1 MVNIMIQTIIRG
13 MLLVLHPFYI
23 SVVDINHNAKESL
36 VEISVRVFS
45 EDMEKNLKKYSNQKI
60 DINNPKDKSV
70 VDKQISNYL
79 IQHLKLTI
87 NGQPGELHYLGYE
100 IQQESA
106 WCYFEVEKIKEVK
119 KMEIDCSILYDFE
132 KTQTNILHV
141 KSKGIEKSIKLD
153 NPQKN
158 AVFEF

>member
-1 MVNIMIQTIIRG
+1 
-13 MLLVLHPFYI
+13 
-23 SVVDINHNAKESL
+23 
-36 VEISVRVFS
+36 
-45 EDMEKNLKKYSNQKI
+45 
-60 DINNPKDKSV
+60 V

-79 IQHLKLTI
+79 VQHLKLTI

-119 KMEIDCSILYDFE
+119 KMEIDCSILFDFE
-132 KTQTNILHV
+132 KSQTNILHV
-141 KSKGIEKSIKLD
+141 KSKGVEKSSKLD
-153 NPQKN
+153 NPQRN